1 MGFVS
6 CRDLTAATA
15 EVKSV
20 KKSEATARK
29 AQETAIAEFEKLRN
43 GCDELNSQ
51 LLKGQEDLSKANSL
65 SQSLQREVNSLKFAY
80 NTAEIALREQ
90 SMETERMKS
99 ELDNA
104 MAERDRLLVTAEQQ
118 KSALAV
124 QAKRSEDS
132 LKSLWD
138 RQETLERVEK
148 DADYS
153 LNQLVTVQEGLQS
166 LLAQEGILMHSELL
180 GVKKLVTVLSSV
192 RDRLLEINTIRSELE
207 AEKSLRIQL
216 EASQKLEVQSM
227 LATGMDDGSNV
238 YDQLARYRNAVE
250 ASDARANYWQSV
262 AQKAQMMLPQS
273 SIEALETK
281 VDEAMAVVAI
291 KEENES
297 LKAQLAA
304 ALADAA
310 VANAALEKSQEN
322 MQSEFSSLWV
332 AVQELNKLDAVKEQ
346 ALADLITDRDR
357 ILGERD
363 SGHKKFNELS
373 VKYASLQRDLEV
385 FKPFVVGCNLLLTII
400 RIE

>member
-1 MGFVS
+1 
-6 CRDLTAATA
+6 
-15 EVKSV
+15 VKSV
-20 KKSEATARK
+20 KKAEATARK

-90 SMETERMKS
+90 SMETERMKT

-385 FKPFVVGCNLLLTII
+385 FKPFVAGCNLVLTII
-400 RIE
+400 HIE

>member
-1 MGFVS
+1 
-6 CRDLTAATA
+6 
-15 EVKSV
+15 VKSV

-90 SMETERMKS
+90 SMETERMKT

>member
-1 MGFVS
+1 
-6 CRDLTAATA
+6 
-15 EVKSV
+15 VKSV

-90 SMETERMKS
+90 SMETERMKT

-385 FKPFVVGCNLLLTII
+385 FKPFVAGCNLVLTII
-400 RIE
+400 HIE

>member
-1 MGFVS
+1 
-6 CRDLTAATA
+6 
-15 EVKSV
+15 VKSV

>member
-1 MGFVS
+1 
-6 CRDLTAATA
+6 
-15 EVKSV
+15 VKSV
-20 KKSEATARK
+20 KKAEATARK